1 MSRVF
6 DLDGRRFRPISN
18 MAGGRVASDALFK
31 FSQSGLDYT
40 AVYSGE
46 GFSDGHLIGRMTEP
60 GQAALIYHS
69 RANDGA
75 LEAGEAV
82 AVFSKAANGGVRI
95 DMEWRWL
102 TGSKASGT
110 SHYQEIIHD

>member
-1 MSRVF
+1 MSNTA
-6 DLDGRRFRPISN
+6 S
-18 MAGGRVASDALFK
+18 GRVASDALFE
-31 FSQSGLDYT
+31 FSQSGVDFT
-40 AVYSGE
+40 AHYSGE
-46 GFSDGHLIGRMTEP
+46 GFSDGHLIGRMQGE

-82 AVFSKAANGGVRI
+82 AVFSKASTGGLMI

-102 TGSKASGT
+102 NGSKASGT
-110 SHYQEIIHD
+110 SHYQEITHDCISRS